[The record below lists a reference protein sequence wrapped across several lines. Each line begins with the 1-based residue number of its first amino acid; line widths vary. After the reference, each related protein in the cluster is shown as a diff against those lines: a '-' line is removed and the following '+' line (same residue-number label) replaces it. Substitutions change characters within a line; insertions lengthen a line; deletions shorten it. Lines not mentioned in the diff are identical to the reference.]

1 MINESNTVILDG
13 GSVAYSVEDGAVS
26 IDDLIEALEDAKSEG
41 AEYVTM
47 TSGTRWSALSTEYYW
62 PES

>member
-1 MINESNTVILDG
+1 MINENNTVILDVG
-13 GSVAYSVEDGAVS
+13 FVSYFVEDAAVP

-47 TSGTRWSALSTEYYW
+47 TSGTRWSSLSTEYY
-62 PES
+62 